1 MSESRNSGPHRQL
14 FGLLSVGGE
23 CMANELALPGWL
35 GWPVEV
41 CGGLKSN
48 SLAVLK
54 QVSWPA
60 EVVAR
65 AELQHMRQIKASLL
79 AT

>member
-1 MSESRNSGPHRQL
+1 
-14 FGLLSVGGE
+14 
-23 CMANELALPGWL
+23 MANELVLPGQL

-41 CGGLKSN
+41 YGGLRSN
-48 SLAVLK
+48 FAAEVK